1 MNDEELM
8 RAALAVA
15 HGALAS
21 GDVPVGAVIINKQG
35 GIVSTGHNERELR
48 KDPTAHAEVVAIRN
62 ACTALGTFQLDGC
75 EIYTSCEPCPMC
87 LGAIYWARPDRMY
100 FANTKKDA
108 ADINFDDQFIYEE
121 LELPY
126 QNRKLET
133 IQMMNEE
140 ALEAFK
146 LWSENINKIEY

>member
-1 MNDEELM
+1 
-8 RAALAVA
+8 
-15 HGALAS
+15 
-21 GDVPVGAVIINKQG
+21 
-35 GIVSTGHNERELR
+35 
-48 KDPTAHAEVVAIRN
+48 
-62 ACTALGTFQLDGC
+62 
-75 EIYTSCEPCPMC
+75 MC

-100 FANTKKDA
+100 FANTKKNA